1 MTTPSSTATAPYA
14 PADIHAVCAREED
27 RTLTW
32 AQWNDQAN
40 RFASSLATLGIGKGD
55 IVAVRMRTRLE
66 WLIISLGLAK
76 LGAVIV
82 AVNYRLAPQEATYIL
97 RDCRARAAVVDDS
110 DTAPLVEAWSE
121 LQLAAIVGLD
131 EPREGISHF
140 DTLVAQGDPSHRA
153 AASLAQIIIYT
164 SGTTGA
170 PKGAPLQDW
179 QSTPE
184 PTVYAEYM
192 RSVMFNGA
200 SGGPGNVTLV
210 NLPMHHG
217 AGAGYTS
224 IALATGGTVVFQRR
238 FDAEATLELIDRHK
252 ITHWVSVPTMLQR
265 ILKLPPEV
273 RASYDVSSLR
283 YVVGGAMPF
292 SAQLKKQ
299 IIDYFGPVLY
309 ELYGATEP
317 GMMAGA
323 SPADLAAKPRSSGKP
338 FAHVDIKIVDQ
349 QGNTLPPNHT
359 GEILVRTPTI
369 ISGYIG
375 RGRLGPDKIDA
386 DGYYRTGDVGH
397 LDEQNYLFIDDRIT
411 DMIIAGGVNIYPAE
425 IETVLVTHP
434 DVANAAVIGIPDDD
448 LGEQPIAVVELE
460 PGADATAG
468 ELLEFCVGKLA
479 KYKLPRRVEFVEA
492 LPTNTVGKTLKR
504 VLREPYWADR
514 KASI

>member
-1 MTTPSSTATAPYA
+1 MTTPSGTATAPFA
-14 PADIHAVCAREED
+14 PADIHAVCATEAD

-40 RFASSLATLGIGKGD
+40 RFASSLAVLGIGQGD
-55 IVAVRMRTRLE
+55 IVAVRVRTRLE
-66 WLIISLGLAK
+66 WLTISLGLAK

-82 AVNYRLAPQEATYIL
+82 AVNYRLAPREATYIL
-97 RDCRARAAVVDDS
+97 RDCHARAAVVDDA

-121 LQLAAIVGLD
+121 LELRAIVALDDPSDGLL
-131 EPREGISHF
+131 HF
-140 DTLVAQGDPSHRA
+140 DTLVARGDPSHRP

-170 PKGAPLQDW
+170 PKGAPLKDW

-184 PTVYAEYM
+184 PSVYAEYM

-217 AGAGYTS
+217 AGPGYTS

-238 FDAEATLELIDRHK
+238 FDPEATLELIDRHK

-273 RASYDVSSLR
+273 RARYDVSSIKYL
-283 YVVGGAMPF
+283 VGGAMPF
-292 SAQLKKQ
+292 SVPLKKR

-323 SPADLAAKPRSSGKP
+323 TPADLAVRPGSSGKP
-338 FAHVDIKIVDQ
+338 FAHVQIKIVDE
-349 QGNTLPPNHT
+349 QGNTLPPSQT
-359 GEILVRTPTI
+359 GEIVVRTPTI

-375 RGRLGPDKIDA
+375 RGPLGPDKIDA

-425 IETVLVTHP
+425 IEAVLVTHP
-434 DVANAAVIGIPDDD
+434 DVANVAVIGIPDDE

-460 PGADATAG
+460 PGAAATAG
-468 ELLEFCVGKLA
+468 ELLEFCVTKLA
-479 KYKLPRRVEFVEA
+479 KYKLPRRIEFVDA
-492 LPTNTVGKTLKR
+492 LPTNPMGKTLKR
-504 VLREPYWADR
+504 VLREPYWTDR